1 MGLALNGQNAEFTG
15 LCLIVNGRRCM
26 TGQDQWTVCL
36 STSQSKGH
44 WPFGETWDTWSRG
57 KTRWLPINITNES
70 TVQHLHSCKPQ
81 PKIVELN
88 KKRLSWNEKQLFS
101 NITSAN

>member
-1 MGLALNGQNAEFTG
+1 MSNCKWQEAYDWALHNPKETDSGEP
-15 LCLIVNGRRCM
+15 
-26 TGQDQWTVCL
+26 
-36 STSQSKGH
+36 H

-57 KTRWLPINITNES
+57 KSRWLPINITNES

-81 PKIVELN
+81 PKIAELN

-101 NITSAN
+101 NTTSAN